1 MDDYSKLSAQEKM
14 DLYLKQKTLAPEEYD
29 KIEKEIFAKKIIP
42 ESSAMPEKQTEPKR
56 ITPFKDK
63 NYLNTKNEITNEIE
77 NLSISPQDKE
87 YLKRMAYKES
97 RYNVNIENPYHY
109 FGLYQMGKDYLTQFG
124 KTKADIKD
132 NSMLQHELALK
143 GANFNTKGLEK
154 YYGTTFNGIKLNKW
168 NLAAAAHLG
177 GRGTLNKW
185 LRGDIKDFADANG
198 TTIVSRL
205 KEFEDIG

>member
-14 DLYLKQKTLAPEEYD
+14 DLYLKQLTLAPEEYD
-29 KIEKEIFAKKIIP
+29 KLEKEISAKKILP
-42 ESSAMPEKQTEPKR
+42 ETSDTLQP
-56 ITPFKDK
+56 ITPKKVQGFKDK
-63 NYLNTKNEITNEIE
+63 GYLNTKNKITNEIE
-77 NLSISPQDKE
+77 NLSILPQDKE

>member
-29 KIEKEIFAKKIIP
+29 KIEKEISAKKIIP
-42 ESSAMPEKQTEPKR
+42 EGSDITNQPSPPKKLSG
-56 ITPFKDK
+56 FKDK
-63 NYLNTKNEITNEIE
+63 GYLNTKNKITSEIE
-77 NLSISPQDKE
+77 NLPVSPQDKE
-87 YLKRMAYKES
+87 YLKRLAYKES
-97 RYNVNIENPYHY
+97 RYNVNIENPHHY
-109 FGLYQMGKDYLTQFG
+109 FGLYQMGNDYLTQFG
-124 KTKADIKD
+124 KTKSDIKD
-132 NSMLQHELALK
+132 NSMLQHDLALK

-177 GRGTLNKW
+177 GRGTLNKL

-198 TTIVSRL
+198 TTIISRL